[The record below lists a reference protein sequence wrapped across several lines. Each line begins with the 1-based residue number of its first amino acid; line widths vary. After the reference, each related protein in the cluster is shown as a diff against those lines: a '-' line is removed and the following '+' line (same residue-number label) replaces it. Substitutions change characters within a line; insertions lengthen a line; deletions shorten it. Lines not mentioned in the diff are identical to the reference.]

1 MPVEQKIDK
10 LEEPPKPTFVLRGRT
25 SNIDDEIVSINNDKK
40 DAFKDAVL
48 KPNKPEELPIEVNL
62 HSDAQNTNAP
72 TKPISTAIETQETN
86 SPTSITLNHDI
97 DRDWSWREVLLSS
110 GAQKQTTEDKIKSDI
125 LNEFALDRILND
137 VTLERYLQAYS
148 RNAMKAKDLTKS
160 NLPMQISGLQRKI
173 AENLELRP
181 FLARFVD
188 ERRELV
194 KLGRLRGN
202 DLRIYLLAEASLD

>member
-1 MPVEQKIDK
+1 M
-10 LEEPPKPTFVLRGRT
+10 
-25 SNIDDEIVSINNDKK
+25 
-40 DAFKDAVL
+40 
-48 KPNKPEELPIEVNL
+48 
-62 HSDAQNTNAP
+62 
-72 TKPISTAIETQETN
+72 
-86 SPTSITLNHDI
+86 
-97 DRDWSWREVLLSS
+97 
-110 GAQKQTTEDKIKSDI
+110 
-125 LNEFALDRILND
+125 NEFALDRILND